1 VTEQQARCIL
11 ENQIEIMGALSLLLR
26 FAAPDLV
33 GRAGELDRQRDD
45 LYQRHKATQG
55 ALVVTNGVRD
65 A

>member
-1 VTEQQARCIL
+1 VTEQQAQCIL

-45 LYQRHKATQG
+45 LLQRHKATMS
-55 ALVVTNGVRD
+55 ALSGHQ
-65 A
+65 